1 MFRNRTLLAG
11 GLGLVLGLL
20 SFGLLQT
27 FSHAAVEDKA
37 ELAIAHNVYFAL
49 KDATAD
55 NKAKLVEECKKYLS
69 KPDGSLAFAAGTRG
83 EEFTNQMNDKDYD
96 VALLLVFKDKA
107 SFDKYAAS
115 EPHKTFVAENLKN
128 WKGVR
133 VFDSRVSH

>member
-1 MFRNRTLLAG
+1 MFRNRILLAG
-11 GLGLVLGLL
+11 GLGLMLGL
-20 SFGLLQT
+20 SVCGAFQAY
-27 FSHAAVEDKA
+27 SNAAAEDKA

-49 KDATAD
+49 KDSSAD
-55 NKAKLVEECKKYLS
+55 SKAKLVAEIKKYLS
-69 KPDGSLAFAAGTRG
+69 KPEGSIAFAAGTRD
-83 EEFTNQMNDKDYD
+83 EEIKSQVNDKDYD

-115 EPHKTFVAENLKN
+115 EPHKKFVADNLSG